1 MGDFFGIDIFSHI
14 LSKYSHK
21 NEEQKLAI
29 VQNIVRLSV
38 WPTPAMN
45 RRSRLRA
52 GFIFEVFW
60 VVVCCWVTWNW
71 WLLLTTWAGAIF
83 ARRRRGAPVGAHSRS
98 GRDRPSWFQ
107 LKSGKSGAE
116 KRQNRKIKKYTSCLL
131 EKLKKGSHT
140 DFNRW
145 STFFTHRY
153 VTSFYKWNNLYRDAE
168 DISQLEI

>member
-1 MGDFFGIDIFSHI
+1 MTTEKCLPDHTINVCSFLGYFLFQ
-14 LSKYSHK
+14 YSHK
-21 NEEQKLAI
+21 NGKHKLAV

-38 WPTPAMN
+38 WSTPARN

-60 VVVCCWVTWNW
+60 VVVSCGVSWYW
-71 WLLLTTWAGAIF
+71 WSLLTTWAGVIF

-116 KRQNRKIKKYTSCLL
+116 KDKNKKYTSCLL

-145 STFFTHRY
+145 STFFAH
-153 VTSFYKWNNLYRDAE
+153 
-168 DISQLEI
+168 Q